1 MSLLSAEMAAFIE
14 AGVSIL
20 VGSRDATLAPECLRA
35 IGARVENSSEITVFL
50 PAATARATV
59 TNLLD
64 NGRIAVCFSQIAD
77 HRTHQLKGRV
87 VSIAMAD
94 EDCRATVDRY
104 RRAIAQ
110 ELAAVGLPQHL
121 TFRIHHWP
129 CWAVRFQVDDLFD
142 QTPGPDAGIRL
153 AAGERQQ
160 GLPRLV
166 GDPPEPPDWEP
177 MRLDELDW
185 VCFQGVVPSQIAT
198 CDLLG
203 EPNVTYLSQVHYLG
217 PRQVALSCQFFNKT
231 KKNLLENPRA
241 AVLVYHPLHFEAW
254 RLWLRFD
261 HAEEAGPLF
270 ETMAARIDMIAS
282 HCGMKG
288 VFKLLSADVHEVTA
302 VAPLRGFLLPP
313 GLESTLPPLLPEG
326 PAFLTELRGLQTI
339 SARIAGARNLD
350 QMLDDTLA
358 ALSEL
363 FGFRHSMVLVNGDS
377 QERLVVIASH
387 GYGEKGPGAEVVFG
401 SGVIGGAA
409 EQKKMV
415 RLTGMGNQLL
425 YGRAIRGKV
434 EARGEAANLLP
445 EIELP
450 GLADAQAQ
458 LALPMLIGDRLI
470 GVLAVES
477 RDPLS
482 FDEWDETFLQII
494 ANQIAMGI
502 DHLEKDD
509 EETAPPA
516 EDPGICPEADA
527 TPCSRRL
534 TFYKNDDCVFL
545 DDEYLVRN
553 VPGRILWLVLQER
566 KNSGRCEFTN
576 RELRLDDRL
585 GLPAYRDNLE
595 SRLIL
600 LRKRLEAKCQDI
612 RIVPVRRGRFA
623 LQIGCTL
630 ELVER

>member
-1 MSLLSAEMAAFIE
+1 MSLISAELAAFIE

-20 VGSRDATLAPECLRA
+20 VGSRDAGLTPDCLRA
-35 IGARVENSSEITVFL
+35 IGAQVEGADEITVFL
-50 PAATARATV
+50 PAETARTTV
-59 TNLLD
+59 ANLLD

-87 VSIAMAD
+87 VAVAPAGEAS
-94 EDCRATVDRY
+94 RATVDRY

-110 ELAAVGLPQHL
+110 ELAAVGLPPHL

-129 CWAVRFQVDDLFD
+129 CWAVRFRVDDLFD
-142 QTPGPDAGIRL
+142 QTPGPEAGARL
-153 AAGERQQ
+153 AASERQH
-160 GLPRLV
+160 GLPLLS
-166 GDPPEPPDWEP
+166 GDPPAPPDWRAIP
-177 MRLDELDW
+177 LDELDPT
-185 VCFQGVVPSQIAT
+185 CFQGIVPSQIAT
-198 CDLLG
+198 CDHLG
-203 EPNVTYLSQVHYLG
+203 EPNVTYLSQVFYLG

-241 AVLVYHPLHFEAW
+241 AVIVHHPLSFEAW
-254 RLWLRFD
+254 RLWLRYN
-261 HAEEAGPLF
+261 HEERAGPLF
-270 ETMAARIDMIAS
+270 DTMAARIDMIGS

-288 VFKLLSADVHEVTA
+288 VFRLLSADVHEVAA
-302 VAPLRGFLLPP
+302 VAPLSGFLLPAGTQP
-313 GLESTLPPLLPEG
+313 AMPPLPAGLPP
-326 PAFLTELRGLQTI
+326 FLTELRGLQTI
-339 SARIAGARNLD
+339 SARIAAAGSLE
-350 QMLDDTLA
+350 QMLDETLA
-358 ALSEL
+358 ALAEL
-363 FGFRHSMVLVNGDS
+363 FGFRHSMVLVHGDS
-377 QERLVVIASH
+377 RERLVVIASR
-387 GYGEKGPGAEVVFG
+387 GYGEKGPGAEVAFG
-401 SGVIGGAA
+401 NGVIGGAA

-415 RLTGMGNQLL
+415 RLTGMGNQLR
-425 YGRAIRGKV
+425 YSRAVRGKV
-434 EARGEAANLLP
+434 EAHGEAASLPP

-458 LALPMLIGDRLI
+458 LALPMLIGERLV

-502 DHLEKDD
+502 DRFEKEDD
-509 EETAPPA
+509 EIPAAAAGQEACPGTA
-516 EDPGICPEADA
+516 A
-527 TPCSRRL
+527 TPGSRRL

-553 VPGRILWLVLQER
+553 VPGRILWLVLAER
-566 KNSGRCEFTN
+566 EKTGRCEFSN

-585 GLPAYRDNLE
+585 GLPAYRDNFE

-600 LRKRLEAKCQDI
+600 LRKRLEAKCQEI
-612 RIVPVRRGRFA
+612 RILPVRRGRFA
-623 LQIGCTL
+623 LQVACHL